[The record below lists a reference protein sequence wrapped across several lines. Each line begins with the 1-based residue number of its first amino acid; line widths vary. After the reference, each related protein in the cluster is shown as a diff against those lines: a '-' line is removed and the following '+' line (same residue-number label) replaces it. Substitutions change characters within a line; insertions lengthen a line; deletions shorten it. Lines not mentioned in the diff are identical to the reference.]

1 MGRKNFVSLCLLFLA
16 AAVFPF
22 VVGTDSYYVSVLAMA
37 GIHAITAVGLSLLMG
52 YAGQISLGHGALF
65 GLGAYST
72 ALLTT
77 SHPYSGFW
85 SYIFPMHPWLAIAVA
100 ALITA
105 VVAYVV
111 GGPCLRLRGHYL
123 AMATL
128 AFGEILFIV
137 FVASVGLTGGPAGIA
152 GIPDLPLVGTFPE
165 WLLDPEGSYDLFA
178 HRDLHY
184 YLLIWAVLVLILL
197 FSLNIIHSRVGRALR
212 AIHGSELAAGAMG
225 VNTTKYKI
233 QVFVLSA
240 IFASIAGSLY
250 AHFVTFVSPTACEL
264 KFSILLVTMVAV
276 GGMANVWGAVLGAV
290 LLTIL
295 PEYLRVFEDYD
306 ILIYGAIL
314 LLILMFMPQG
324 LLTGCAQLARKLLP
338 KTGHVVEAKQL

>member
-1 MGRKNFVSLCLLFLA
+1 MGRKNIVSLCLLSCA
-16 AAVFPF
+16 AASFPF
-22 VVGTDSYYVSVLAMA
+22 IVGTDSYYISVLAMA

-77 SHPYSGFW
+77 SQPYSGFW
-85 SYIFPMHPWLAIAVA
+85 SHVLPMHPWVAVVVA

-105 VVAYVV
+105 VIAYVV

-137 FVASVGLTGGPAGIA
+137 FVASVGITGGPAGIA

-165 WLLDPEGSYDLFA
+165 WLIDPEGSYDLFG

-184 YLLIWAVLVLILL
+184 YFLIWITLVLILV
-197 FSLNIIHSRVGRALR
+197 FSLNVIHSRVGRALR
-212 AIHGSELAAGAMG
+212 SIHGSELAARAMG
-225 VNTTKYKI
+225 VNTPKCKT

-240 IFASIAGSLY
+240 VFASIAGSFY

-264 KFSILLVTMVAV
+264 KFSILLVTMVAI

-290 LLTIL
+290 ILTIL

-306 ILIYGAIL
+306 ILIYGGIL

-324 LLTGCAQLARKLLP
+324 LLTGCGQLIRKLVP
-338 KTGHVVEAKQL
+338 KRARAVEAKQ